1 MRISVIEQVKAFLRD
16 SKVNNRYVFS
26 SKELKLTIKNYLV
39 KQKMLY
45 SPIRGIYILK
55 KSDQFTSDI
64 LEKYKYQVLEQI
76 WWVLTWGFA
85 IAYYLG
91 DYSGVKSYKI
101 ITETK
106 SFSSTLW
113 EKINLQFQA
122 SSVPRIINEIK
133 IEKSILVI
141 ENPLSLYINDY
152 KNIPENSPFIRY
164 LMSLDIT
171 RELIIEMINKKC
183 KTSGISKL
191 AQLYKVNGFPGKQKT
206 ILNTLREAGKQ
217 IDYRKATT
225 QVKVSI
231 QTPSTSYSED
241 LDSLI

>member
-1 MRISVIEQVKAFLRD
+1 MRISVIEQVKIFLRN
-16 SKVNNRYVFS
+16 SKVNNKYVFC
-26 SKELKLTIKNYLV
+26 SKEMKLTIKNYLV

-76 WWVLTWGFA
+76 WGVITWDFA

-113 EKINLQFQA
+113 EKILLQFQA
-122 SSVPRIINEIK
+122 SSVPRKINEIK
-133 IEKSILVI
+133 IEESSLKI
-141 ENPLSLYINDY
+141 ESPLSLYINDY

-225 QVKVSI
+225 QVKVST
-231 QTPSTSYSED
+231 QTPSTSFWED

>member
-1 MRISVIEQVKAFLRD
+1 MRISVIEQVKIFLRD
-16 SKVNNRYVFS
+16 SKINNKYVFC
-26 SKELKLTIKNYLV
+26 SKEIKLTIKNYLV

-55 KSDQFTSDI
+55 KSDQFTSDV
-64 LEKYKYQVLEQI
+64 LQKYKYQVLEQI
-76 WWVLTWGFA
+76 WWVLTWDFA

-91 DYSGVKSYKI
+91 DYSGIKSYKI

-106 SFSSTLW
+106 TFSSTLW
-113 EKINLQFQA
+113 EKILLQFQA
-122 SSVPRIINEIK
+122 SSVPRILKEINIEESSLK
-133 IEKSILVI
+133 IES
-141 ENPLSLYINDY
+141 PLSLYINDY
-152 KNIPENSPFIRY
+152 KNIPENAPFIRY
-164 LMSLDIT
+164 LMTLDIT
-171 RELIIEMINKKC
+171 RQHIVEMINKNC

-191 AQLYKVNGFPGKQKT
+191 AQLYKINGFLWKQKI

-225 QVKVSI
+225 QIKVSTT
-231 QTPSTSYSED
+231 QPSKSITED